1 MNQLL
6 GFVKK
11 EFTHIFRDTRTMVIL
26 FGIPIIQLMLF
37 GYVITTE
44 IKDARIAILDH
55 SNDNVTREIKNK
67 ILSSGYFR
75 LDANLQ
81 NYSEIDQIFKKGD
94 VKEVIVF
101 ERNFAQRLE
110 REGKADIQVIA
121 DASDPNTAQMLYNY
135 TNGVVQDY
143 TKKKFAGFTIPVQ
156 IKSEV
161 RMLYNE
167 NMVGAFM
174 YVPGTMALILMLI
187 SAMMTSITIARE
199 KEMGTMEILLVS
211 PLKAHH
217 IILGK
222 VAPYLLLSIIDA
234 FVVVFLG
241 NVVFGVPIRGSL
253 FVLAFLVI
261 LYITM
266 ALSLGI
272 LISTV
277 SNSQMVA
284 MFISGFALMLP
295 TILLSGFIY
304 PIANMPVVLQVLS
317 NLMPPRWFIDAIKQ
331 VMLKGNGFEYIW
343 PNVLILAAMT
353 VAFLLLS
360 VKKFKLRLE

>member
-1 MNQLL
+1 MHQLL

-67 ILSSGYFR
+67 LLSTGYFR
-75 LDANLQ
+75 LDAYLMHE
-81 NYSEIDQIFKKGD
+81 SEIEPLFRQGNI
-94 VKEVIVF
+94 KEVVVF
-101 ERNFAQRLE
+101 ERNFAQKLE

-121 DASDPNTAQMLYNY
+121 DASDPNTAQLLYNY
-135 TNGVVQDY
+135 TNGIIQDY
-143 TKKKFAGFTIPVQ
+143 TKKKYAGFTIPVQ

-199 KEMGTMEILLVS
+199 KELGTMEILLVS

-217 IILGK
+217 IVLGK

-234 FVVVFLG
+234 FVVVALG
-241 NVVFGVPIRGSL
+241 NLVFGVPIRGSIL
-253 FVLAFLVI
+253 VLAFLVV

-272 LISTV
+272 LISTIAD
-277 SNSQMVA
+277 SQQVA

-295 TILLSGFIY
+295 TILLSGFIF
-304 PIANMPVVLQVLS
+304 PIENMPVPLQILS
-317 NLMPPRWFIDAIKQ
+317 NFMPPRWFIDAIKQ

-343 PNVLILAAMT
+343 PNILILSAMT
-353 VAFLLLS
+353 VFFLGMS

>member
-1 MNQLL
+1 MNQFL

-11 EFTHIFRDTRTMVIL
+11 EFTHIFRDTRTMIIL

-75 LDANLQ
+75 LESILQ
-81 NYSEIDQIFKKGD
+81 NDNEIDQIFKKGD

-135 TNGVVQDY
+135 TNGIVQDY
-143 TKKKFAGFTIPVQ
+143 TKKKYAGFTIPVQ

-211 PLKAHH
+211 PLKASH

-241 NVVFGVPIRGSL
+241 NVVFGVPILGSL

-261 LYITM
+261 LYIMM

-277 SNSQMVA
+277 ANSQMVA

-304 PIANMPVVLQVLS
+304 PIENMPVPLQVLS
-317 NLMPPRWFIDAIKQ
+317 NFMPPRWFIDAIKQ

-343 PNVLILAAMT
+343 PNVLVLSTMT
-353 VAFLLLS
+353 IAFLLLS

>member
-55 SNDNVTREIKNK
+55 SNDNVTRDIKNK

-75 LDANLQ
+75 LEANLMQ
-81 NYSEIDQIFKKGD
+81 DKEIDPLFKKGD
-94 VKEVIVF
+94 VKQVIIF

-110 REGKADIQVIA
+110 REGKANIQVIA

-135 TNGVVQDY
+135 TNGIVQDY
-143 TKKKFAGFTIPVQ
+143 TRKKFAGFTIPVQ

-174 YVPGTMALILMLI
+174 FVPGTMALILMLI

-211 PLKAHH
+211 PLRATH
-217 IILGK
+217 IIIGK

-277 SNSQMVA
+277 ANSQQVA

-304 PIANMPVVLQVLS
+304 PIENMPYALQILS
-317 NLMPPRWFIDAIKQ
+317 NFMPPRWFIDALKQ
-331 VMLKGNGFEYIW
+331 VMLKGNGLDYIW
-343 PNVLILAAMT
+343 PNILILTAMT
-353 VAFLLLS
+353 SFFLALS
-360 VKKFKLRLE
+360 IRKFKLRLE

>member
-1 MNQLL
+1 
-6 GFVKK
+6 V
-11 EFTHIFRDTRTMVIL
+11 
-26 FGIPIIQLMLF
+26 
-37 GYVITTE
+37 
-44 IKDARIAILDH
+44 
-55 SNDNVTREIKNK
+55 
-67 ILSSGYFR
+67 
-75 LDANLQ
+75 
-81 NYSEIDQIFKKGD
+81 NYNEIDPIFKKGD

-135 TNGVVQDY
+135 TNGIVQDY
-143 TKKKFAGFTIPVQ
+143 TKKKFAEFTIPVQ

-211 PLKAHH
+211 PLKATH

-241 NVVFGVPIRGSL
+241 NVVFGVPIRGSIA
-253 FVLAFLVI
+253 VLAFVVI
-261 LYITM
+261 LYIMM

-277 SNSQMVA
+277 ANSQMVA

-304 PIANMPVVLQVLS
+304 PIENMPVPLQVLS
-317 NLMPPRWFIDAIKQ
+317 NFMPPRWFIDAIKQ

-343 PNVLILAAMT
+343 PNILILCTMT
-353 VAFLLLS
+353 TVFLLLS

>member
-11 EFTHIFRDTRTMVIL
+11 EFTHIFRDPRTMVIL
-26 FGIPIIQLMLF
+26 FGIPVIQLMLF

-75 LDANLQ
+75 LEANLLQ
-81 NYSEIDQIFKKGD
+81 ENEIDPIFKKGD

-101 ERNFAQRLE
+101 EKGFAENLE
-110 REGKADIQVIA
+110 REGKANIQVIA
-121 DASDPNTAQMLYNY
+121 DASDPNTAQMLFNY
-135 TNGVVQDY
+135 TNGIVQDY
-143 TKKKFAGFTIPVQ
+143 TKKKFAGFTIPLQ

-211 PLKAHH
+211 PLKATH

-222 VAPYLLLSIIDA
+222 VAPYLLLSLIDA
-234 FVVVFLG
+234 IVVVFLG
-241 NVVFGVPIRGSL
+241 NVVFGVPIRGSI

-277 SNSQMVA
+277 ANSQQVA
-284 MFISGFALMLP
+284 LFISGFALMLP
-295 TILLSGFIY
+295 TILLSGFIF
-304 PIANMPVVLQVLS
+304 PIENMPVALQVLS
-317 NLMPPRWFIDAIKQ
+317 NFMPPRWFIDALKQ
-331 VMLKGNGFEYIW
+331 VMLKGNGFAYIW
-343 PNVLILAAMT
+343 PNVLILSAMT
-353 VAFLLLS
+353 LFFLGLS
-360 VKKFKLRLE
+360 VKKFRLRLE

>member
-44 IKDARIAILDH
+44 IKDARIAILDY
-55 SNDNVTREIKNK
+55 SNDNVTRDIKNK

-75 LDANLQ
+75 LEANLLQ
-81 NYSEIDQIFKKGD
+81 DKEIDPLFKKGD
-94 VKEVIVF
+94 VKQVIIF

-110 REGKADIQVIA
+110 REGKANIQVIA

-135 TNGVVQDY
+135 TNGIVQDY
-143 TKKKFAGFTIPVQ
+143 TRKKFAGFTIPVQ

-174 YVPGTMALILMLI
+174 FVPGTMALILMLI

-211 PLKAHH
+211 PLKATH

-234 FVVVFLG
+234 CVVVFLG

-277 SNSQMVA
+277 ANSQQVA

-304 PIANMPVVLQVLS
+304 PIENMPYALQILS
-317 NLMPPRWFIDAIKQ
+317 NFMPPRWFIDALKQ
-331 VMLKGNGFEYIW
+331 VMLKGNGLDYIW
-343 PNVLILAAMT
+343 PNILILTAMT
-353 VAFLLLS
+353 FFFLALS
-360 VKKFKLRLE
+360 IRKFKLRLE

>member
-1 MNQLL
+1 
-6 GFVKK
+6 
-11 EFTHIFRDTRTMVIL
+11 MVIL
-26 FGIPIIQLMLF
+26 FGIPVIQLILF
-37 GYVITTE
+37 GFVITTE
-44 IKDARIAILDH
+44 IKDARIGILDL

-75 LDANLQ
+75 LEANL
-81 NYSEIDQIFKKGD
+81 YSDREIEPLFRKGD

-101 ERNFAQRLE
+101 ERSFAQKLE

-143 TKKKFAGFTIPVQ
+143 TKKKYAGFKIPVQ

-174 YVPGTMALILMLI
+174 FVPGTMALILMLI

-211 PLKAHH
+211 PLKATH
-217 IILGK
+217 IIIGK
-222 VAPYLLLSIIDA
+222 VAPYLLLSIVDA

-241 NVVFGVPIRGSL
+241 NVVFGVPIRGSFL
-253 FVLAFLVI
+253 LLAFLVI

-272 LISTV
+272 LISTIV
-277 SNSQMVA
+277 KTQQVA
-284 MFISGFALMLP
+284 MFASGFALMLP

-304 PIANMPVVLQVLS
+304 PIENMPVPLQILS
-317 NLMPPRWFIDAIKQ
+317 NFMPPRWFIDALKQ
-331 VMLKGNGFEYIW
+331 VMLKGNGLNYIW
-343 PNVLILAAMT
+343 SNVLILIAMT
-353 VAFLLLS
+353 TFFLVLS
-360 VKKFKLRLE
+360 VKKFKYRLE

>member
-11 EFTHIFRDTRTMVIL
+11 EFTHIFRDSRTMIIL

-55 SNDNVTREIKNK
+55 SNDNVTRELTNK

-75 LDANLQ
+75 LEDNLQ
-81 NYSEIDQIFKKGD
+81 NEQQIDPLFKKGD
-94 VKEVIVF
+94 VKQVIVY
-101 ERNFAQRLE
+101 EKDFAQKLE
-110 REGKADIQVIA
+110 REGKANIQVIA

-135 TNGVVQDY
+135 TNGIVQDY
-143 TKKKFAGFTIPVQ
+143 TKKKYAGFVIPVQ
-156 IKSEV
+156 IRSEV

-211 PLKAHH
+211 PLKASH

-234 FVVVFLG
+234 VVVVLLG
-241 NVVFGVPIRGSL
+241 NMVFGVPIRGSIV
-253 FVLAFLVI
+253 VLAFLVV

-277 SNSQMVA
+277 ANSQQVA
-284 MFISGFALMLP
+284 LFISGFALMLP
-295 TILLSGFIY
+295 TMLLSGFIF
-304 PIANMPVVLQVLS
+304 PIENMPVPLQILS
-317 NLMPPRWFIDAIKQ
+317 NLMPPRWFIDALKQ
-331 VMLKGNGFEYIW
+331 VMLKGNGLEYIW
-343 PNVLILAAMT
+343 PNILILGTMA
-353 VAFLLLS
+353 VFFLVLS
-360 VKKFKLRLE
+360 IKKFRFRLE

>member
-44 IKDARIAILDH
+44 IKDARIAILDY

-67 ILSSGYFR
+67 ILSSGYFI
-75 LDANLQ
+75 LEANLL
-81 NYSEIDQIFKKGD
+81 NDNEIDPIFKKGD

-135 TNGVVQDY
+135 TNGIVQDY
-143 TKKKFAGFTIPVQ
+143 TKKKFAEFTIPVQ

-211 PLKAHH
+211 PLKATH

-241 NVVFGVPIRGSL
+241 NVVFGVPIRGSIV
-253 FVLAFLVI
+253 VLAFVVI
-261 LYITM
+261 LYIMM

-277 SNSQMVA
+277 ANSQMVA

-304 PIANMPVVLQVLS
+304 PIENMPLPLQVLS

-331 VMLKGNGFEYIW
+331 VMLKGNGLEYIW
-343 PNVLILAAMT
+343 PNILILCTMT
-353 VAFLLLS
+353 TLFLLLS

>member
-11 EFTHIFRDTRTMVIL
+11 EFTHIFRDSRTMVIL

-75 LDANLQ
+75 LDANLL
-81 NYSEIDQIFKKGD
+81 NENEIDPIFKKGN
-94 VKEVIVF
+94 VKEVIIF

-110 REGKADIQVIA
+110 REGTVNIQVIA

-135 TNGVVQDY
+135 TNGIVQDY
-143 TKKKFAGFTIPVQ
+143 TKKKYAGFTIPIQ

-211 PLKAHH
+211 PLKATH
-217 IILGK
+217 IVLGK

-234 FVVVFLG
+234 IVVVCLG
-241 NVVFGVPIRGSL
+241 NMVFGVPIRGSI

-277 SNSQMVA
+277 ANSQQVA

-295 TILLSGFIY
+295 TILLSGFIF
-304 PIANMPVVLQVLS
+304 PIENMPYPLQLLS
-317 NLMPPRWFIDAIKQ
+317 NFMPPRWFIDALKQ
-331 VMLKGNGFEYIW
+331 VMLKGNGLAYIW
-343 PNVLILAAMT
+343 PNILILSTMT
-353 VAFLLLS
+353 TVFLVLS
-360 VKKFKLRLE
+360 IKKFRLRLE

>member
-44 IKDARIAILDH
+44 IKDARIAILDY

-67 ILSSGYFR
+67 ILSSGYFI
-75 LDANLQ
+75 LEANLL
-81 NYSEIDQIFKKGD
+81 NDNEIDPIFKKGD

-121 DASDPNTAQMLYNY
+121 DASDPNTAQMLFNY
-135 TNGVVQDY
+135 TNGIVQDY
-143 TKKKFAGFTIPVQ
+143 TKKKFAEFTIPVQ

-211 PLKAHH
+211 PLKATH

-241 NVVFGVPIRGSL
+241 NVVFGVPIRGSIV
-253 FVLAFLVI
+253 VLAFVVI
-261 LYITM
+261 LYIMM

-277 SNSQMVA
+277 ANSQMVA

-304 PIANMPVVLQVLS
+304 PIENMPLPLQVLS

-331 VMLKGNGFEYIW
+331 VMLKGNGLEYIW
-343 PNVLILAAMT
+343 PNILILCTMT
-353 VAFLLLS
+353 TLFLLLS

>member
-1 MNQLL
+1 MDQLL
-6 GFVKK
+6 GFIKK

-37 GYVITTE
+37 GYVVTTE
-44 IKDARIAILDH
+44 IKDARIAVLDH
-55 SNDNVTREIKNK
+55 SNDNVTREITNK
-67 ILSSGYFR
+67 ILSSGYFK
-75 LDANLQ
+75 LEANLHQ
-81 NYSEIDQIFKKGD
+81 ENEIEPIFKKGD
-94 VKEVIVF
+94 VKQVIVF
-101 ERNFAQRLE
+101 ERDFAQKLE
-110 REGKADIQVIA
+110 REGKAAVQVIA

-135 TNGVVQDY
+135 TNGIVQDY
-143 TKKKFAGFTIPVQ
+143 IKKKFAGFTIPVQ

-211 PLKAHH
+211 PLKAPH
-217 IILGK
+217 IVFGK
-222 VAPYLLLSIIDA
+222 VAPYLLLSLIDA

-241 NVVFGVPIRGSL
+241 NTVFGVPIRGS
-253 FVLAFLVI
+253 FVLLAFLVV
-261 LYITM
+261 LYISM

-277 SNSQMVA
+277 ANSQQVA

-295 TILLSGFIY
+295 TILLSGFIF
-304 PIANMPVVLQVLS
+304 PIENMPVPLQVLS
-317 NLMPPRWFIDAIKQ
+317 NIMPPRWFIDAIKQ
-331 VMLKGNGFEYIW
+331 VMLKGNGLEYIW
-343 PNVLILAAMT
+343 PNVLILCTMT
-353 VAFLLLS
+353 TIFLILS
-360 VKKFKLRLE
+360 VKKFRLRLE

>member
-1 MNQLL
+1 MNQFL

-11 EFTHIFRDTRTMVIL
+11 EFTHIFRDSRTMIIL

-75 LDANLQ
+75 LEANLLQ
-81 NYSEIDQIFKKGD
+81 ENEISQIFKKGD
-94 VKEVIVF
+94 VKQVIVF
-101 ERNFAQRLE
+101 ERDFAQRLE
-110 REGKADIQVIA
+110 REGKANIQVIA

-135 TNGVVQDY
+135 TNGIVQDY
-143 TKKKFAGFTIPVQ
+143 TRKKYAGFTIPVQ

-167 NMVGAFM
+167 SMVGAFM
-174 YVPGTMALILMLI
+174 FVPGTMALILMLI

-211 PLKAHH
+211 PLKAKH

-222 VAPYLLLSIIDA
+222 VAPYLLLSIVDA
-234 FVVVFLG
+234 IVVVLLG
-241 NVVFGVPIRGSL
+241 NIVFGVPIRGSI

-261 LYITM
+261 LYIMM

-277 SNSQMVA
+277 ANSQQVA
-284 MFISGFALMLP
+284 LFISGFALMLP
-295 TILLSGFIY
+295 TMLLSGFIF
-304 PIANMPVVLQVLS
+304 PIENMPVPLQILS
-317 NLMPPRWFIDAIKQ
+317 NLMPPKWFIDALKQ
-331 VMLKGNGFEYIW
+331 VMLKGNGFTYIW
-343 PNVLILAAMT
+343 PNILILSAMT
-353 VAFLLLS
+353 AFFLLLS
-360 VKKFKLRLE
+360 VKKFRLRLE

>member
-11 EFTHIFRDTRTMVIL
+11 EFTHIFRDSRTMIIL
-26 FGIPIIQLMLF
+26 FGIPIIQLLLF

-44 IKDARIAILDH
+44 IKDARIAILDY
-55 SNDNVTREIKNK
+55 SNDNVTRELKNK

-75 LDANLQ
+75 LEANLQ
-81 NYSEIDQIFKKGD
+81 NENEVDPLFKKGD
-94 VKEVIVF
+94 VKQVIVF
-101 ERNFAQRLE
+101 EREFAQKLE
-110 REGKADIQVIA
+110 REGKAAIQVIA

-135 TNGVVQDY
+135 TNGIVQDY
-143 TKKKFAGFTIPVQ
+143 TKKKFAGFSIPVQ

-211 PLKAHH
+211 PLKASH
-217 IILGK
+217 IIVGK

-234 FVVVFLG
+234 IVVVFLG
-241 NVVFGVPIRGSL
+241 NVVFGVPIRGSIVL
-253 FVLAFLVI
+253 LAFLVI

-277 SNSQMVA
+277 ANSQQVA
-284 MFISGFALMLP
+284 LFISGFALMLP
-295 TILLSGFIY
+295 TMLLSGFIF
-304 PIANMPVVLQVLS
+304 PIENMPLPLQIIS
-317 NLMPPRWFIDAIKQ
+317 NFMPPRWFIDALKQ
-331 VMLKGNGFEYIW
+331 VMLKGNGMEYIW
-343 PNVLILAAMT
+343 PNVLILCAMT
-353 VAFLLLS
+353 AAFLTLS
-360 VKKFKLRLE
+360 IKKFRFRLA

>member
-1 MNQLL
+1 MDQLL
-6 GFVKK
+6 GFIKK
-11 EFTHIFRDTRTMVIL
+11 EFTHIFRDPRTMVIL

-37 GYVITTE
+37 GFVITTE

-55 SNDNVTREIKNK
+55 ANDNVTRDIKNK
-67 ILSSGYFR
+67 LLSSGYFR
-75 LDANLQ
+75 LEANLQ
-81 NYSEIDQIFKKGD
+81 QENEIDPIFKKGD
-94 VKEVIVF
+94 VKQVIVF
-101 ERNFAQRLE
+101 ERNFAQKLE

-135 TNGVVQDY
+135 TNAIVQDY

-211 PLKAHH
+211 PLKATH

-234 FVVVFLG
+234 IVVVFLG
-241 NVVFGVPIRGSL
+241 NVVFGVPIRGSIL
-253 FVLAFLVI
+253 VLAFLVI
-261 LYITM
+261 LYISM

-277 SNSQMVA
+277 SDSQQVA

-295 TILLSGFIY
+295 TMLLSGFIF
-304 PIANMPVVLQVLS
+304 PIENMPVALQVLS
-317 NLMPPRWFIDAIKQ
+317 SLMPPRWFIDALKQ
-331 VMLKGNGFEYIW
+331 VMLKGNGFAYIW
-343 PNVLILAAMT
+343 PNVLILGAMT
-353 VAFLLLS
+353 TLFLVLS
-360 VKKFKLRLE
+360 VKKFRLRLE

>member
-11 EFTHIFRDTRTMVIL
+11 EFTHIFRDPRTMVIL
-26 FGIPIIQLMLF
+26 FGIPVIQLMLF

-44 IKDARIAILDH
+44 IKDARIAFLDH
-55 SNDNVTREIKNK
+55 SNDNVTRELKNK
-67 ILSSGYFR
+67 LLSSGYFR
-75 LDANLQ
+75 LEANLQ
-81 NYSEIDQIFKKGD
+81 QESEIDPIFKKGD
-94 VKEVIVF
+94 IKQVVVF
-101 ERNFAQRLE
+101 ERDFAQKLE
-110 REGKADIQVIA
+110 REGKADVQVIA
-121 DASDPNTAQMLYNY
+121 DASDPNTAQILYNY
-135 TNGVVQDY
+135 TNGIIQDY
-143 TKKKFAGFTIPVQ
+143 TKRKYAGMTIPLQ

-187 SAMMTSITIARE
+187 SAMMNSITIARE

-211 PLKAHH
+211 PLRAHH
-217 IILGK
+217 IVLGK

-234 FVVVFLG
+234 IVVVLLG
-241 NVVFGVPIRGSL
+241 NTVFGVPIRGSIV
-253 FVLAFLVI
+253 VLAFLVI
-261 LYITM
+261 LYIAM

-277 SNSQMVA
+277 ASSQQVA

-304 PIANMPVVLQVLS
+304 PIENMPVPLQILS
-317 NLMPPRWFIDAIKQ
+317 NFMPPRWFIDAIKQ
-331 VMLKGNGFEYIW
+331 VMLKGNGMDYIW
-343 PNVLILAAMT
+343 SNVLILLAMT
-353 VAFLLLS
+353 TFFLVLS
-360 VKKFKLRLE
+360 IRKFKLRLE

>member
-11 EFTHIFRDTRTMVIL
+11 EFTHIFRDPRTMVIL

-44 IKDARIAILDH
+44 IKDARIAFLDH

-67 ILSSGYFR
+67 LLSSGYFR
-75 LDANLQ
+75 LDANLVQ
-81 NYSEIDQIFKKGD
+81 ENEIDPIFKKGD
-94 VKEVIVF
+94 VKEVVVF

-110 REGKADIQVIA
+110 REGKANIQVIA

-135 TNGVVQDY
+135 TNGIVQDY
-143 TKKKFAGFTIPVQ
+143 TKKKYAGFTIPVQ

-211 PLKAHH
+211 PLKAYQ
-217 IILGK
+217 IVLGK

-241 NVVFGVPIRGSL
+241 NTVFGVPIRGSIV
-253 FVLAFLVI
+253 VLAFLVI
-261 LYITM
+261 LYIMM

-277 SNSQMVA
+277 ANSQQVA

-295 TILLSGFIY
+295 TMLLSGFIF
-304 PIANMPVVLQVLS
+304 PIKNMPEALQILS
-317 NLMPPRWFIDAIKQ
+317 NFMPPRWFIDAIKQ

-343 PNVLILAAMT
+343 PNILILSAMT
-353 VAFLLLS
+353 VLFLVLS
-360 VKKFKLRLE
+360 IRKFKLRLE

>member
-1 MNQLL
+1 MKQLL

-67 ILSSGYFR
+67 LLSSGYFR

-81 NYSEIDQIFKKGD
+81 NENEIDQLFRKGD
-94 VKEVIVF
+94 IKQVVVF
-101 ERNFAQRLE
+101 ERNFAQKLE
-110 REGKADIQVIA
+110 REGKADIQVIS

-135 TNGVVQDY
+135 TNGIVQDY
-143 TKKKFAGFTIPVQ
+143 LKKKFAGFTIPLQ

-199 KEMGTMEILLVS
+199 KEKGTMEILLVS
-211 PLKAHH
+211 PLKASH

-234 FVVVFLG
+234 FIVVFLG
-241 NVVFGVPIRGSL
+241 NTVFGVPIRGSIVML
-253 FVLAFLVI
+253 IFLVI

-277 SNSQMVA
+277 VNTQQVA

-295 TILLSGFIY
+295 TILLSGFIF
-304 PIANMPVVLQVLS
+304 PIENMPLALQILS
-317 NLMPPRWFIDAIKQ
+317 NFMPPRWFIDALKQ
-331 VMLKGNGFEYIW
+331 VMLKGNGLEYIW
-343 PNVLILAAMT
+343 PNILILSAMT
-353 VAFLLLS
+353 TVFLILS
-360 VKKFKLRLE
+360 IKKFKLRLE

>member
-11 EFTHIFRDTRTMVIL
+11 EFTHIFRDTRTMIIL

-67 ILSSGYFR
+67 IFSSGYFR
-75 LDANLQ
+75 LEANLR
-81 NYSEIDQIFKKGD
+81 NENEIDPIFKKGD
-94 VKEVIVF
+94 VKQVLIF
-101 ERNFAQRLE
+101 EKDFAQRLE

-121 DASDPNTAQMLYNY
+121 DASDPNTAQILYNY
-135 TNGVVQDY
+135 TNGIVQDY
-143 TKKKFAGFTIPVQ
+143 TRKKFPGMTIPVQ
-156 IKSEV
+156 IKSEF

-211 PLKAHH
+211 PLKAPH

-222 VAPYLLLSIIDA
+222 VAPYLLLSLIDA

-241 NVVFGVPIRGSL
+241 NTVFGVPIRGSL

-272 LISTV
+272 LITTV
-277 SNSQMVA
+277 VNSQQVA

-304 PIANMPVVLQVLS
+304 PIENMPVPLQILS
-317 NLMPPRWFIDAIKQ
+317 NFMPPRWFIDALKQ
-331 VMLKGNGFEYIW
+331 VMLKGNGFSYIW
-343 PNVLILAAMT
+343 PNVLVLSVMT
-353 VAFLLLS
+353 LFFLFLS